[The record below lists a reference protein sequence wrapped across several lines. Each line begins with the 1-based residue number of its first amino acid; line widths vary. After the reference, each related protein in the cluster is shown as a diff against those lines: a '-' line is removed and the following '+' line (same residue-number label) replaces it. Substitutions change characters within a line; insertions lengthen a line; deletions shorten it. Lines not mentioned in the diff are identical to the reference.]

1 MKRIFLL
8 TFSLILIL
16 SGCSFSDSVFSGKLL
31 NEQVKPF
38 PPESFFPKDLSIVAF
53 GDSLTKGVGDT
64 TNQGGYI
71 SYLKTLLE
79 SQEEIRTAEF
89 QNFGV
94 SGNTT
99 KDLLNRLNNE
109 ELQSAIQSSDAV
121 IITVGGNDVM
131 EVFKSNILNLKLSM
145 FVSAQEGY
153 SQRLREIIEKIRS
166 YNQNTQILLVGIYN
180 PFLGWFSD
188 IHEMQEI
195 VTRWNKTSLDI
206 ISTFDHASL
215 VPIEDIF
222 LNQEESLFHTD
233 YFHPNNL
240 GYELI
245 AERIISHLTE
255 NEILDEI
262 IE

>member
-1 MKRIFLL
+1 LQKVWVIQRIKVVIF
-8 TFSLILIL
+8 
-16 SGCSFSDSVFSGKLL
+16 
-31 NEQVKPF
+31 
-38 PPESFFPKDLSIVAF
+38 
-53 GDSLTKGVGDT
+53 
-64 TNQGGYI
+64 

-79 SQEEIRTAEF
+79 SQEEIRSAEF

-188 IHEMQEI
+188 IHEMQ
-195 VTRWNKTSLDI
+195 
-206 ISTFDHASL
+206 
-215 VPIEDIF
+215 
-222 LNQEESLFHTD
+222 
-233 YFHPNNL
+233 
-240 GYELI
+240 
-245 AERIISHLTE
+245 
-255 NEILDEI
+255 
-262 IE
+262 